1 MTKLGM
7 VGTGFVADHYMRS
20 LTLFPELNLV
30 GAYDTSAE
38 RLEQFSTHWKVPS
51 LNALDALIAAVGPGG
66 IMLNLTNPSAHY
78 DISRRCLEAGLHIYS
93 EKPMAVRLEDA
104 QALHALAASKGLM
117 IASAPCTF
125 LGEAAQTVGAAI
137 RRGVLG
143 RPRLIYAELDDDFIS
158 KAPYQSWI
166 STTGKPWPA
175 EDEFTVGCTLE
186 HAGYYLTWLI
196 AIFGSIRTVVAASAC
211 LAPDQMGVDKP
222 APDFSVATLFF
233 ESGLVAR
240 LTCSILAP
248 HDRSLRII
256 GDHGVLELEDCWD
269 NDSPVRFRR
278 RFNVRRR
285 LINAPVARRL
295 RLAQPTH
302 PKTARWGAVSLNY
315 ALGPKEMADALAEG
329 RPCRASADLALHLTE
344 VTLAIQA
351 SGEGAG
357 AQTMQTRCAPVAP
370 MPWASQLRGY

>member
-7 VGTGFVADHYMRS
+7 IGTGFVADHYMRS
-20 LTLFPELNLV
+20 LATFPELNLV
-30 GAYDTSAE
+30 GAYDSSAE
-38 RLEQFSTHWKVPS
+38 RLEQFGAHWKVPAAASFDS
-51 LNALDALIAAVGPGG
+51 LIEAVGSAG

-78 DISRRCLEAGLHIYS
+78 DVSRRCLEAGLHVYS
-93 EKPMAVRLEDA
+93 EKPLAMRVEDA
-104 QALHALAASKGLM
+104 QALHALAAQGGLM

-137 RRGVLG
+137 RAGVLG
-143 RPRLIYAELDDDFIS
+143 KPRLIYAELDDDFVA
-158 KAPYQSWI
+158 KAPYQKWL

-175 EDEFTVGCTLE
+175 SDEFSVGCTLE

-211 LAPDQMGVDKP
+211 LAPDQMGIEHP

-233 ESGLVAR
+233 ECGVVAR

-256 GDHGVLELEDCWD
+256 GDHGVLELSDCWN
-269 NDSPVRFRR
+269 NDAPVKFRR
-278 RFNVRRR
+278 RFVVRRR
-285 LINAPVARRL
+285 LVNSPVARRL
-295 RLAQPTH
+295 RLAHTTH
-302 PKTARWGAVSLNY
+302 PKVGRWGATSLNY

-329 RPCRASADLALHLTE
+329 RPPRISADLALHLTE

-351 SGEGAG
+351 SGDGAG
-357 AQTMQTRCAPVAP
+357 AQTMRTNCAPVAP
-370 MPWASQLRGY
+370 MSWASQLRGY